1 MTMNS
6 RDNRR
11 GHKENYVES
20 RHLKL
25 NDLKEEALRKR
36 LVNNYIYKGNI
47 PASPRPE
54 FHVSHLK
61 HDTDGDGLCGIRRD
75 NGFKDPGEGFLLW
88 WSLVVGPEEITSAE
102 KRLLEKTYPDRTE
115 EQAQMQQSFLEKFA
129 TSPAFIET
137 SRLGS
142 YRFTFPLQEVLK
154 AYSDQ
159 VLRVGLCQITASLY
173 DVLSN

>member
-1 MTMNS
+1 M
-6 RDNRR
+6 
-11 GHKENYVES
+11 
-20 RHLKL
+20 KL

-54 FHVSHLK
+54 FHVSHVK

-75 NGFKDPGEGFLLW
+75 NGFKDPDKDSKVALLW
-88 WSLVVGPEEITSAE
+88 WSLVVGPDEITSAE

-129 TSPAFIET
+129 TSPAFRKT

-173 DVLSN
+173 NVLSKVKIKIN